1 MQQAFHHFNGA
12 EDMRDPGG
20 SSRLIFELRA
30 LDSVLGV
37 WKDTSVRHEVIHP
50 DLVGNR
56 EFLAEI
62 VES

>member
-1 MQQAFHHFNGA
+1 VAVQQPPHFA
-12 EDMRDPGG
+12 P
-20 SSRLIFELRA
+20 RA
-30 LDSVLGV
+30 LDLRAIPADEPVCFRASDLALGV

-56 EFLAEI
+56 EFPAEI